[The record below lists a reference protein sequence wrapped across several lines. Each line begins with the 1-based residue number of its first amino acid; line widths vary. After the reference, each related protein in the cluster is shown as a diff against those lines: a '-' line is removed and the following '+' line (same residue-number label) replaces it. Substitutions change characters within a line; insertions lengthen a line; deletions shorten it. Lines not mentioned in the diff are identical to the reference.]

1 MQTFGKTGKDWPV
14 TVAEDWRPVVGD
26 DAASPF
32 RRRLLEGLA
41 ASIGER
47 GYRETTIADIV
58 RHARTSKRTFYDQF
72 ASKEECFVEL
82 LWTGNREMI
91 ARIRAAVDPEA
102 DWQDQIRQAIDAWVD
117 DIEARPAIMLSW
129 IRELP
134 ALGHDV
140 RKVQRRGMAAITDMF
155 IELSSSPGFRR
166 AQIAPITRQ
175 MAVLLFGG
183 LRELSALAVED
194 GTDVR
199 DIVDTAVAGSIA
211 ILGAGRTAS

>member
-1 MQTFGKTGKDWPV
+1 V
-14 TVAEDWRPVVGD
+14 TVAEDWQPAVAR

-32 RRRLLEGLA
+32 RRRLLDGLT
-41 ASIGER
+41 ASIAER
-47 GYRETTIADIV
+47 GYRDTTVADIV
-58 RHARTSKRTFYDQF
+58 RHARTSKRTFYGEF
-72 ASKEECFVEL
+72 SSKEECFVEL

-102 DWQDQIRQAIDAWVD
+102 DWRDQIRQAVDAWVSD
-117 DIEARPAIMLSW
+117 LEARPEIQLSW

-140 RKVQRRGMAAITDMF
+140 REMQRRGMKAFTDMF
-155 IELSSSPGFRR
+155 VELSSTPGFRR
-166 AQIAPITRQ
+166 AGIDPIAPR

-194 GTDVR
+194 GHDVR
-199 DIVDTAVAGSIA
+199 DIVETAVAGSIA
-211 ILGAGRTAS
+211 ILGAGRRS